1 MNKHFTSGV
10 NPFTISFVEMC
21 IGALL
26 LSLFLLCTHNF
37 PSLNT
42 ITKSNWIY
50 ILLLSTLCTNIPFL
64 LSIFAIKKLNPFI
77 ITLTVNLEPIY
88 DFIFAALLFQEYNQF
103 SLAFY
108 FGSLLILL
116 SVFVE
121 PTYRFQGVGTDL
133 MTRLEQELIFR
144 GCTDAK
150 LIYTSG
156 QPTTPA
162 FERLLQKCNWT
173 PPKPRMLVC
182 KSSIDKIV
190 HAPWMQKTK
199 LPDSYSIFPWSEIT
213 EAERLAL
220 QKPEERFPWIPET
233 LIPFIHEE
241 NFEPLNSLGLR
252 YQGELVGWMITHRV
266 SVDTIRYACGFLRPD
281 LQKMGRFI
289 PLLANA
295 IHIQNKANILNCICV
310 VSLQRNAMV
319 NFVKKRMAPY
329 LTSLKESQ
337 ESYKLLI

>member
-1 MNKHFTSGV
+1 
-10 NPFTISFVEMC
+10 
-21 IGALL
+21 
-26 LSLFLLCTHNF
+26 
-37 PSLNT
+37 
-42 ITKSNWIY
+42 
-50 ILLLSTLCTNIPFL
+50 
-64 LSIFAIKKLNPFI
+64 
-77 ITLTVNLEPIY
+77 
-88 DFIFAALLFQEYNQF
+88 
-103 SLAFY
+103 
-108 FGSLLILL
+108 
-116 SVFVE
+116 
-121 PTYRFQGVGTDL
+121 
-133 MTRLEQELIFR
+133 
-144 GCTDAK
+144 
-150 LIYTSG
+150 
-156 QPTTPA
+156 
-162 FERLLQKCNWT
+162 
-173 PPKPRMLVC
+173 
-182 KSSIDKIV
+182 
-190 HAPWMQKTK
+190 MQKTK